1 MDGRLALLQE
11 VPLVYVDKDAESVV
25 LVKSK
30 FQQTP
35 PYTPPQRVENLAG
48 GCIVRKASF
57 VSFRAIGKQVF
68 LWEHTAGDSVAA
80 APVTTAPSPPST
92 SLAIQLPESV
102 ARNGVSV
109 FESADK
115 QYLSVCI
122 VTAAKTVHR
131 FCYKLD
137 PVLNFAD
144 AARDEVAFAMTSLP
158 LQTSISSVCWLDE
171 CNVVVGGDNGA
182 VLAINVGLSIFG
194 HSASSFHEV
203 PLTDHS
209 VLQWVWEGLGFQ
221 PTNKTQPVI
230 AIAAVPDLVDDD
242 STSSDTLIVTLSA
255 DLVLR
260 VWSYEHQSCLCNQSL
275 RPHLELDAAADLAV
289 LHFVPSSTDV
299 RVLVHASS
307 VTHPSKN
314 EIVLLRGDL
323 TSKVLDL
330 DIVRRYV
337 VPAAAAVRLVDF
349 VVVGPPA
356 SSTSSQQ
363 LVSVWRSVAEDFV
376 YVFPISR
383 TGPKVILGQRVKGL
397 DTFVHHHESHDLD
410 LNNASTADVADID
423 SYYLDRLFAPNRF
436 SAECIR
442 HALSA
447 ASTAVSGA
455 ALRRLALEAVHRE
468 CQDKARREKQTD
480 ANTVRVAVWLQL
492 LRKCTKLWAVE
503 NIPLGVASIQGSL
516 VLLRR
521 NHTSILFP
529 STRAIVATS
538 GSSSSSLPD
547 DELSALITPFFAS
560 FSHRDVR
567 AAVLCE
573 WNVDLHV
580 DLTSPSLLDTLR
592 RELQRGLV
600 HTNQHQGKSL
610 PTLLARVAPILAGDA
625 TAQSAV
631 LTALVENLALLDAS
645 SSASPSATAAPPS
658 STDLSLALHRMGAV
672 VVHDML
678 AATYAA
684 LGFLAFL
691 DDAQPSFVAPATLQQ
706 ISTALLPRGLA
717 LLRKWVFYQWLF
729 DQPSSP
735 DTPAMLVQAFAR
747 HDNDNDDD
755 VQRNLATAVLGLL
768 HKVHDLPALASYV
781 HATRQHDVVRVV
793 VRYALQHPTDDDGA
807 VTMYLTRLLG
817 DALVAE
823 AVVAYELNHERR
835 HVTHILAR
843 AVRSYITVLE
853 LEHRSTTTTAATSQL
868 YEITGHLKETA
879 PRPYAAKFILQ
890 LLHASLVFHC
900 SDDVTGAT
908 EFIWYNVFKLALTER
923 LYDEAHVALHHV
935 VARANS
941 ATVDEC
947 VRHFV
952 LQLCDAG
959 RVDVIV
965 GFTWGALDAKV
976 EDVLQWQAAN
986 THANLTIKRAS
997 QSAVSVLRLLYSFLV
1012 KRARF
1017 AAAAQAMHA
1026 LFVRLEPDAFHV
1038 DVLRVQRDAL
1048 LAATNVLALVPAP
1061 QNRWFLHQEAKTI
1074 NPTTDPLRV
1083 VTASDL
1089 RRELLIVRGKLKL
1102 VGSSA
1107 AALAGQSGSEVVSL
1121 LLKHLT
1127 PDGTMATNVSLAVAI
1142 ARAIDMDVKVVV
1154 RAVARDFAYSSGTES
1169 LLQALLRHTHSPDA
1183 YLAAVD
1189 TLLQSHAP
1197 LPTWLTDAAV
1207 AAGPLTAVA
1216 LLRLYLDHGVL
1227 DEAVA
1232 LAIDHLVP
1240 KDLSQTAFHQA
1251 AAADTSPKHWMPYE
1265 LLDKLL
1271 GACDTVGGDDVAP
1284 LQHNAT
1290 RLKQRLAEY
1299 FQYVHVVDA
1308 AASIR
1313 RQHERRPTF
1322 APASSTSST
1331 PMTWST
1337 N

>member
-68 LWEHTAGDSVAA
+68 LWEHTAGDSATA
-80 APVTTAPSPPST
+80 APVTTAPPPPST

-221 PTNKTQPVI
+221 PTNKPQPII

-242 STSSDTLIVTLSA
+242 SASSDTLVVTLSA

-275 RPHLELDAAADLAV
+275 RPLLELAAAAADLAV
-289 LHFVPSSTDV
+289 LHFIPSSTDV

-307 VTHPSKN
+307 ITHPSKN

-330 DIVRRYV
+330 DVVRRYV
-337 VPAAAAVRLVDF
+337 VPAAAARLVDF
-349 VVVGPPA
+349 VVVGP

-383 TGPKVILGQRVKGL
+383 TGPK
-397 DTFVHHHESHDLD
+397 
-410 LNNASTADVADID
+410 

-468 CQDKARREKQTD
+468 CQDQARREKQTD
-480 ANTVRVAVWLQL
+480 ANAVRVAVWLQL
-492 LRKCTKLWAVE
+492 LQKCTKLWAVE

-529 STRAIVATS
+529 STRAIIATT
-538 GSSSSSLPD
+538 GSSSSSVHHDD

-600 HTNQHQGKSL
+600 HTNQGKSL

-631 LTALVENLALLDAS
+631 LTALVDNLALLDAS
-645 SSASPSATAAPPS
+645 SSSSSPSSSATAAPPS

-684 LGFLAFL
+684 LGFLSFL
-691 DDAQPSFVAPATLQQ
+691 DDAQPSFVAPATLQH

-729 DQPSSP
+729 DQPSSS

-747 HDNDNDDD
+747 HDDDNDD
-755 VQRNLATAVLGLL
+755 VQRNLATAVLDLL

-835 HVTHILAR
+835 HITHILAR

-853 LEHRSTTTTAATSQL
+853 LEHRSTTTAAATSQL

-959 RVDVIV
+959 RVDVVV

-1026 LFVRLEPDAFHV
+1026 LFMRLEPDAFHV

-1048 LAATNVLALVPAP
+1048 LAATNVLALVPAS
-1061 QNRWFLHQEAKTI
+1061 QNRWFIHQEPKTT
-1074 NPTTDPLRV
+1074 NRTTDPLRV

-1127 PDGTMATNVSLAVAI
+1127 PDGTMATNVALAVAI

-1169 LLQALLRHTHSPDA
+1169 LLQALLRHAHSPDA

-1240 KDLSQTAFHQA
+1240 KDLSQPAFQQA

-1299 FQYVHVVDA
+1299 FQYVRRVDPSTA
-1308 AASIR
+1308 R
-1313 RQHERRPTF
+1313 
-1322 APASSTSST
+1322 TSSDC
-1331 PMTWST
+1331 
-1337 N
+1337 

>member
-1 MDGRLALLQE
+1 MDGRLALLEE

-48 GCIVRKASF
+48 GCIVRKVSF

-68 LWEHTAGDSVAA
+68 LWEHTAGDSATA
-80 APVTTAPSPPST
+80 APVTTAPPPPST

-221 PTNKTQPVI
+221 PTNKPQPII

-275 RPHLELDAAADLAV
+275 RPHLELDAAAADLAV
-289 LHFVPSSTDV
+289 LHFIPSSTDV

-307 VTHPSKN
+307 ITHPSKN

-330 DIVRRYV
+330 DVVRRYV
-337 VPAAAAVRLVDF
+337 VPAAAAARLVDF
-349 VVVGPPA
+349 VVVGP
-356 SSTSSQQ
+356 SSTLGPSSTSSSQQ

-383 TGPKVILGQRVKGL
+383 TGP
-397 DTFVHHHESHDLD
+397 
-410 LNNASTADVADID
+410 
-423 SYYLDRLFAPNRF
+423 
-436 SAECIR
+436 
-442 HALSA
+442 
-447 ASTAVSGA
+447 
-455 ALRRLALEAVHRE
+455 
-468 CQDKARREKQTD
+468 
-480 ANTVRVAVWLQL
+480 
-492 LRKCTKLWAVE
+492 KLWAVE

-529 STRAIVATS
+529 STRAIVATT
-538 GSSSSSLPD
+538 GSSSVHHD

-600 HTNQHQGKSL
+600 HTNQGKSL

-631 LTALVENLALLDAS
+631 LTALVDNLTLLDASS

-691 DDAQPSFVAPATLQQ
+691 DDAQPSFVAPATLQH
-706 ISTALLPRGLA
+706 ISTALLPRGFA

-735 DTPAMLVQAFAR
+735 DTQVMLVQAFAR
-747 HDNDNDDD
+747 HDDDND

-768 HKVHDLPALASYV
+768 HKVHDLPALASFV

-793 VRYALQHPTDDDGA
+793 VRYALQHPTDPDDDGA

-823 AVVAYELNHERR
+823 AVVGYELNHERR
-835 HVTHILAR
+835 HVTHILER

-853 LEHRSTTTTAATSQL
+853 LEHRSTTTAASTSQL

-959 RVDVIV
+959 RVDVVV

-1061 QNRWFLHQEAKTI
+1061 QNRWFIHQEPKTT
-1074 NPTTDPLRV
+1074 NRTTDPLRV
-1083 VTASDL
+1083 ITASDL

-1127 PDGTMATNVSLAVAI
+1127 PDGTMATNVALAVAI

-1207 AAGPLTAVA
+1207 AAGLLTAVA

-1271 GACDTVGGDDVAP
+1271 GACDAVGGDDVAP

-1313 RQHERRPTF
+1313 RQHERPPT
-1322 APASSTSST
+1322 ASSISSTTTSST